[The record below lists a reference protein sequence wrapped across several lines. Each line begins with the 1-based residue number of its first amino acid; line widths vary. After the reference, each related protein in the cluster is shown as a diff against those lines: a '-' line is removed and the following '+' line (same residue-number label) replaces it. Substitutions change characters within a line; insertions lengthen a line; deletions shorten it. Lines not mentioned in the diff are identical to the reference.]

1 MGHAL
6 RAVKALRRGRPCGRP
21 VMDQLMRHARHL
33 VGLVCR
39 AAGAIGLLVSL
50 TGIAGCWWLYA
61 LATSRVD
68 RVFDRVDVLLAD
80 VARETDQVESLLRQV
95 GQDIDARRLL
105 SDRAREVVARRLDE
119 AREKLIE
126 ATEIGQK
133 INGMLETTAEM
144 AITERVGVDTTK
156 LAEVSRQL
164 SDLIGRTKKLTAALA
179 VSPAG
184 PIETLAAVEVPGL
197 VKATAAVIALLVD
210 VSGRAHAVR
219 GRLTELRHRTI
230 RAMTVAAAAATA
242 LAIWIGLGQFA
253 LSVQGRR
260 LFRKPGS

>member
-1 MGHAL
+1 
-6 RAVKALRRGRPCGRP
+6 
-21 VMDQLMRHARHL
+21 MRHARQL

-39 AAGAIGLLVSL
+39 AAGAIGLFMSL
-50 TGIAGCWWLYA
+50 ASIAGCWWLYA
-61 LATSRVD
+61 LAASRVD
-68 RVFDRVDVLLAD
+68 RVFDRVAALLAD

-105 SDRAREVVARRLDE
+105 SDRAREVTALRLDE
-119 AREKLIE
+119 AREKLIK

-144 AITERVGVDTTK
+144 AITERVGVDTKK
-156 LAEVSRQL
+156 LAEVSRHL

-184 PIETLAAVEVPGL
+184 PIETLAAVEVPVL
-197 VKATAAVIALLVD
+197 VKTTAEIVALLVD
-210 VSGRAHAVR
+210 VSGRAGAVR
-219 GRLTELRHRTI
+219 ERLTELRHRTI
-230 RAMTVAAAAATA
+230 RAMTVTAAVATA

-253 LSVQGRR
+253 LLVQGRR
-260 LFRKPGS
+260 IIHET